1 MPLNLPIVLTWMRI
15 VAIPLF
21 VGIFYCPPTWLS
33 GSDQNLIATIIFTVA
48 ALTDW
53 LDGYLARALRQT
65 SAFGAFLDPVADKLM
80 VAAALI
86 VLVYLSRLDA
96 LIAFII
102 IGREIT
108 ISALR
113 EWMAQIGRG
122 KNLAVSFLGKL
133 KTTSQMVAIPLLLY
147 HEKIGEHF
155 NPQEIGTWLIY
166 LAAILTLWSMAYYL
180 KVAIP
185 QALRYES
192 RRYDR
197 IPKRRRGTR
206 AAGSPAEGR

>member
-1 MPLNLPIVLTWMRI
+1 MPINLPIVLTWMRI

-147 HEKIGEHF
+147 HEKIGESF

-197 IPKRRRGTR
+197 VPKRRRGTR
-206 AAGSPAEGR
+206 AAGSPAEGG